1 MVGIEPGHSLNAGM
15 LGWRDTADWCSYRKK
30 AQRTFD
36 YGCWPWMMRRRGEA
50 TVAAV
55 EVVVVVAKD
64 AEHRRTGTR
73 CIHDESGEPVSGL
86 ERIAAFESRS
96 CWRVARRP
104 YTRE

>member
-1 MVGIEPGHSLNAGM
+1 
-15 LGWRDTADWCSYRKK
+15 
-30 AQRTFD
+30 
-36 YGCWPWMMRRRGEA
+36 MMRQRGEA

-55 EVVVVVAKD
+55 EVVVVVVVKD

-86 ERIAAFESRS
+86 EWIVAFESRS

>member
-1 MVGIEPGHSLNAGM
+1 MA
-15 LGWRDTADWCSYRKK
+15 R
-30 AQRTFD
+30 RTFD
-36 YGCWPWMMRRRGEA
+36 YGCWPWMMRQRGEA

-55 EVVVVVAKD
+55 EVVVVVVVKD

-86 ERIAAFESRS
+86 EWIVAFESRS